1 MKRYLLAIAMIGLAA
16 VSAFAQEQQVP
27 AQAAAPEEVSAGPA
41 QSQEISIYGEVKNAN
56 MAANSITIQY
66 YDYDSDEEKS
76 IDVTADAAT
85 KMENANEIVDI
96 KPGNWADV
104 VYSVK
109 DGKNLAKSIMVEKEE
124 EAPLEPAKIEEGL
137 AQAPQQ

>member
-16 VSAFAQEQQVP
+16 ISAFAQEQQVP
-27 AQAAAPEEVSAGPA
+27 AEAAAPEAVQTAPA
-41 QSQEISIYGEVKNAN
+41 QSQEISIYGEVKNVN

-76 IDVTADAAT
+76 IDIMADAAT
-85 KMENANEIVDI
+85 KIENAKEIVDI

-104 VYSVK
+104 IYSVK
-109 DGKNLAKSIMVEKEE
+109 DGKNLAKSIIVEKEE

-137 AQAPQQ
+137 TQAPKQ